1 MPYGDAAWQRS
12 NYAGEDLLGQDRLTR
27 AFLRVLSRMAPGSLI
42 AVHGAPGSGKTDF
55 MRRMATLASELGQA
69 GNSGVTFAPNVVW
82 YDPWAFAKEGHIL
95 AGLLSNIAASV
106 PRPTSFILERARDV
120 STYLSKMHF
129 GTTMAPGFGSL
140 LAEGHLDPIDRVH
153 TGFVGLVEGVKAG
166 SPGRLLVLVDGLD
179 DLAPPLRFLF
189 IDGVRLLLQSGA
201 DVTVILSIGREAAL
215 AAIRAREGE
224 IPDASAA
231 RHLDE
236 LVDLTLTVPNLDS
249 RRIAALLR
257 RYLGEGETVLLRSFG
272 EVALQG
278 LSAAV
283 SYRPLGSPRFL
294 QRLAARLVLISE
306 FMVEVRASRE
316 LSEAQWAWIVLSE
329 RWPDFRRFVI
339 RGGHERWRDLK
350 RAVTLLTGAGNPAEL
365 NSPGVPAVMDW
376 LRQDPILAEYL
387 RGFADSFDRDAE
399 AIFWVE
405 NLLLSAGL

>member
-1 MPYGDAAWQRS
+1 MPYGDASWQRS
-12 NYAGEDLLGQDRLTR
+12 NYASEDLLGQDRLTR
-27 AFLRVLSRMAPGSLI
+27 AFLRVLARMARGSLI

-55 MRRMATLASELGQA
+55 LRRMAAIAAETGQA
-69 GNSGVTFAPNVVW
+69 APAAFAPNVVW

-106 PRPTSFILERARDV
+106 PRPTPYILERARDV
-120 STYLSKMHF
+120 SNYLSKMHF

-140 LAEGHLDPIDRVH
+140 LAEGHIDPIDRVH

-166 SPGRLLVLVDGLD
+166 NPGRLLVLVDGLD
-179 DLAPPLRFLF
+179 DLAPHLRFLF

-201 DVTVILSIGREAAL
+201 DVTVVLSIGREAAL

-236 LVDLTLTVPNLDS
+236 LVDLTLTVPNLDA
-249 RRIAALLR
+249 RRIAVLLR
-257 RYLGEGETVLLRSFG
+257 RYLGDGEAIVLRSFG
-272 EVALQG
+272 AAALQG
-278 LSAAV
+278 LGTAV

-294 QRLAARLVLISE
+294 QRLAVRIVLIAE
-306 FMVEVRASRE
+306 FMVEMRGTRE
-316 LSEAQWAWIVLSE
+316 LSDAQWAWVVLSE
-329 RWPDFRRFVI
+329 RWPEFRRFLI

-350 RAVTLLTGAGNPAEL
+350 RAIHLLAAAGAPAEPM
-365 NSPGVPAVMDW
+365 SAGVTAVLDW
-376 LRQDPILAEYL
+376 LKQDPILTEYL
-387 RGFADSFDRDAE
+387 RGYAESFERDAE